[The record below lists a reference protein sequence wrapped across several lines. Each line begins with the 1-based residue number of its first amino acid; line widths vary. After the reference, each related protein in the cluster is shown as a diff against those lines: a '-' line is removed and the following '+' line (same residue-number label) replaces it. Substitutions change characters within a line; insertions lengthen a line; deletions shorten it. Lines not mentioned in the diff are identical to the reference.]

1 MTLAAD
7 RLRDEPHPTPSGYE
21 VRSRTAVSTVAAII
35 GVLIVAALAA
45 APFYAGRGA
54 LQDLFFILTLLALA
68 QLWNM
73 LAGFAGL
80 VSVGQQAFVGLGAYG
95 LYALTILGGLSPLAA
110 LPLAALGAGLL
121 AFPVALL
128 VFRLQGA
135 YFAIGTW
142 VVAEVFRL
150 LLAQVRP
157 LGGGTGTALP
167 KSATTDA
174 PAVRFV
180 AEVLHMRPVVAR
192 DVLALWLALAVAVAT
207 ILLVYAVLR
216 SRQGLAL
223 AAIRDNERAA
233 GSVGVEAFRTKLIVF
248 VTAAFGTGLVGA
260 LIYLAK
266 ARISPDAAF
275 SLPDWTANVIFVVV
289 IGGIG
294 TIEGPIVGVL
304 VFYGLQSALASY
316 GAWYLMLLGAL
327 AIGTMLFCPRGL
339 WGTLAGRW
347 NLMLFPIQRRLVR
360 LDVNHLPPT
369 QPPSPR

>member
-7 RLRDEPHPTPSGYE
+7 QPLAQPCPARSRYA
-21 VRSRTAVSTVAAII
+21 VRSRTTVSTAAAMVGLLVVAAI
-35 GVLIVAALAA
+35 AA

-68 QLWNM
+68 QFWNM

-80 VSVGQQAFVGLGAYG
+80 VSVGQQAFVGLGGYG
-95 LYALTILGGLSPLAA
+95 VYALAILGGLDPLAA
-110 LPLAALGAGLL
+110 LLLAALGAGL
-121 AFPVALL
+121 VAVPIALV

-150 LLAQVRP
+150 LLAQVKP

-167 KSATTDA
+167 KVATTDA
-174 PAVRFV
+174 PVVRFM
-180 AEVLHMRPVVAR
+180 AAALHMRPVAAR

-207 ILLVYAVLR
+207 VLLVHAVLR

-223 AAIRDNERAA
+223 AAIRDNESAA
-233 GSVGVEAFRTKLIVF
+233 GSVGVEAFRTKLIVYI
-248 VTAAFGTGLVGA
+248 VAAFGTGLVGA

-304 VFYGLQSALASY
+304 VFYGLQSGLASF

-327 AIGTMLFCPRGL
+327 AIGTMLLCPRGL

-347 NLMLFPIQRRLVR
+347 DVSLFPVQRRLVR
-360 LDVNHLPPT
+360 LNHDHPLSEQTLPLY
-369 QPPSPR
+369 